1 MKLTK
6 YEHACFTV
14 ETAGQVLV
22 VDPGEWSGD
31 FVITDNIAAIVITH
45 EHNDHFHPDTLAAIF
60 DKNPNSVLVSLPSI
74 VEKMPDHKSQ
84 AAQPGDKI
92 EIGPFR
98 LEFFGGKHAVIHDT
112 IPIIDNIGVFINE
125 TVYYPGDSFAL
136 PNKPVDVLALPVG
149 ASWLKISE
157 TIDFL
162 ATIKPLFA
170 FPTHDAVLSDAGK
183 SIADG
188 RLPMIAQQFK
198 GEYKRIDGTTIEV

>member
-6 YEHACFTV
+6 YGHACFTV
-14 ETAGQVLV
+14 EQAGQVLV

-31 FVITDNIAAIVITH
+31 FVASNNIAAIVVTH
-45 EHNDHFHPDTLAAIF
+45 EHADHFDPDTLAAIF
-60 DKNPNSVLVSLPSI
+60 DKNPNSILISLPAI
-74 VEKMPDHKSQ
+74 VDSMPDHKSQ
-84 AAQPGDKI
+84 AVQPGDKI
-92 EIGPFR
+92 EVGPFN

-136 PNKPVDVLALPVG
+136 PNKPIDVLALPVG
-149 ASWLKISE
+149 APWLKISE
-157 TIDFL
+157 AMDFL
-162 ATIKPLFA
+162 ATVKPLFA
-170 FPTHDAVLSDAGK
+170 FPTHDAVLSDIGK

-188 RLPMIAQQFK
+188 RLPTVTQHFK

>member
-6 YEHACFTV
+6 YKHACFTV
-14 ETAGQVLV
+14 EQAGQVLV
-22 VDPGEWSGD
+22 VDPGEWSED
-31 FVITDNIAAIVITH
+31 FIASNNIAAIVITH
-45 EHNDHFHPDTLAAIF
+45 EHADHFDPDTLATIF
-60 DKNPNSVLVSLPSI
+60 DKNPNSILISLPAI
-74 VEKMPDHKSQ
+74 VDSMPNHKSQ
-84 AAQPGDKI
+84 AVQPGDKI

-149 ASWLKISE
+149 APWLKISE

-162 ATIKPLFA
+162 ATVKPLFA

-188 RLPMIAQQFK
+188 RLPTIAQQFK

>member
-6 YEHACFTV
+6 YGHACFTV
-14 ETAGQVLV
+14 EVAGQILV
-22 VDPGEWSGD
+22 VDPGNWSDD
-31 FVITDNIAAIVITH
+31 FVVTSNIAAVVITH
-45 EHNDHFHPDTLAAIF
+45 EHTDHFDPDTLAAIF
-60 DKNPNSVLVSLPSI
+60 DKNPNSILVSLPAI
-74 VEKMPDHKSQ
+74 VGMMPYHKSQ
-84 AAQPGDKI
+84 AVQPGDKI
-92 EIGPFR
+92 EVGPFR

-149 ASWLKISE
+149 APWLKMSE

-162 ATIKPLFA
+162 ATVKPLLA

-188 RLPMIAQQFK
+188 RLPTIAQKFK
-198 GEYKRIDGTTIEV
+198 GEYKRVDGTAIEV